1 MAKLLKSLVYVLVVG
16 ILPAT
21 GAAQP
26 VVRPDFS
33 GTWVKHVKTPK
44 PGALREV
51 VLVTQDASGMR
62 VRFSVEGRTESESV
76 RYEFGRNA
84 VQESPVPSIQAVIT
98 TTWQG
103 ETLKA
108 STQVTSRSGVRNFD
122 HLWSLDRDGELTI
135 ATVTPATA
143 DAPIRSTVSV
153 YRRK

>member
-1 MAKLLKSLVYVLVVG
+1 
-16 ILPAT
+16 
-21 GAAQP
+21 
-26 VVRPDFS
+26 
-33 GTWVKHVKTPK
+33 
-44 PGALREV
+44 
-51 VLVTQDASGMR
+51 MR